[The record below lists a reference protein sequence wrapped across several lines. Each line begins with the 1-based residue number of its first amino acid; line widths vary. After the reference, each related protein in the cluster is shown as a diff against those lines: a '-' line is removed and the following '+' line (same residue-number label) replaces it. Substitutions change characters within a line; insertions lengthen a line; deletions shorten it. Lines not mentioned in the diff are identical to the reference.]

1 MNAENKINLKKVL
14 ADDPKLSEVIKF
26 SIGYPTEDKVLEIIK
41 TYATYGN
48 ELTGAYLEGGLIG
61 VVGFYCLEKITIRHI
76 SVLPEFQ
83 RQGIGKL
90 LLDNIKKRYA
100 ENKIIAETDEES
112 VDFYKKLGFMC
123 EPFTS
128 KYGMRYLCSSSHL
141 SNLLF
146 EPSK

>member
-14 ADDPKLSEVIKF
+14 ADDPKLPEIIKF

-61 VVGFYCLEKITIRHI
+61 VVGLAASTEKITIRHI

-83 RQGIGKL
+83 RKGIGKL
-90 LLDNIKKRYA
+90 LLDNIKKRYV

-112 VDFYKKLGFMC
+112 VGFYLKSGFSCNSFEGEYENRRYSC
-123 EPFTS
+123 EF
-128 KYGMRYLCSSSHL
+128 GH
-141 SNLLF
+141 
-146 EPSK
+146 E

>member
-1 MNAENKINLKKVL
+1 MNAENKINLKKVS
-14 ADDPKLSEVIKF
+14 ADDPKLPDVIKF

-83 RQGIGKL
+83 RKGIGKL

-112 VDFYKKLGFMC
+112 VGFYLKSGFSCNSFEGEYENLRYSC
-123 EPFTS
+123 EFGS
-128 KYGMRYLCSSSHL
+128 
-141 SNLLF
+141 
-146 EPSK
+146 E